1 MNTETRRFRNGDKV
15 RLDAAKIMG
24 YKDYNTYLRGYQAFV
39 ENAGDRVYTVR
50 RDGRLYTFEEIEEK
64 NGVRWLFWP
73 EDLIL
78 VKAADD

>member
-39 ENAGDRVYTVR
+39 ENAGDRVYTIR
-50 RDGRLYTFEEIEEK
+50 RDGRLYTFEESK
-64 NGVRWLFWP
+64 DGWLFWP

-78 VKAADD
+78 VKAVDG